1 MEEDNEV
8 NFENQL
14 TVETETGEKVKLNV
28 LDIIDSYAFNKSF
41 IIYNFEDEPDSV
53 YASILNEGE
62 NTYSLD
68 TITNQEEIDYITSEI
83 ERVLAEKDEED

>member
-14 TVETETGEKVKLNV
+14 TVETDRGEKVKLNV